1 MSADIPNIENA
12 AEYVQRL
19 LAKYGDSPTANG
31 KPNGVLE
38 QEVLLS
44 LLVRMEK
51 AIEELRA
58 ERDDHQHNLLCMIE
72 EKFGN
77 EPLPP
82 LPPEGEWRDFAE
94 VIKELEEQMRNG

>member
-1 MSADIPNIENA
+1 MDADNPTIENA
-12 AEYVQRL
+12 AEYIQRL
-19 LAKYGDSPTANG
+19 QTKYGVTPEANG
-31 KPNGVLE
+31 NPNAVLDKE
-38 QEVLLS
+38 QLLA
-44 LLVRMEK
+44 LLVRMEQ
-51 AIEELRA
+51 ANEEIRA
-58 ERDDHQHNLLCMIE
+58 ERDDHQHNLLCMME